1 MMSIEVKDIVIG
13 DKIRI
18 RGEWH
23 TVTKCTN
30 VMGDM
35 FHVITRDGKLYSYM
49 GYDYVMV
56 MPEFKVE
63 DHLELIYLTKP

>member
-1 MMSIEVKDIVIG
+1 MERVVMMSIEVKDIVIG

-35 FHVITRDGKLYSYM
+35 FHVITRDGKLYSRW
-49 GYDYVMV
+49 
-56 MPEFKVE
+56 K
-63 DHLELIYLTKP
+63 II